1 MKTRTFISAIA
12 LACSVMASAQVV
24 IDIDATQRGPKISPT
39 HYGIFYED
47 INHAADGG
55 LYAELIRNRSF

>member
-1 MKTRTFISAIA
+1 MKLKEILAISLVAA
-12 LACSVMASAQVV
+12 TGQGLSAQVTV
-24 IDIDATQRGPKISPT
+24 NIDAARRGPMISPT

-55 LYAELIRNRSF
+55 LYAELIRNR